1 MARRG
6 KSQARRQG
14 ASNGTPVWAWLLVGL
29 FIGALGYFGYQQYL
43 AFKKPTE
50 DAVPIPQSDSNK
62 DSSDKNAASPATDDE
77 DGVLDTDYS
86 FYDVLPSQDTT
97 AIDSIAEPAEQGPDN
112 NLPVKT
118 PTDAELA
125 AIKNAEKPPSD
136 LIKKPAESELASTK
150 KPEKILAEPAKVLA
164 PEQSRYILQ
173 AGAFERSVDAD
184 DLKARIA
191 MSGQQAQVEQVEIN
205 GKTQYRVRLGPFDN
219 TDEANAAKAA
229 LSGQGISADKISI
242 K

>member
-14 ASNGTPVWAWLLVGL
+14 SSHGTPVWAWLLVGL

-43 AFKKPTE
+43 AFKKPAD
-50 DAVPIPQSDSNK
+50 DALPIAQSDSNK
-62 DSSDKNAASPATDDE
+62 DSSDKNSKSPATDDE

-86 FYDVLPSQDTT
+86 FYDVLPSQDIS
-97 AIDSIAEPAEQGPDN
+97 AVDSIAEPAEQGPEN
-112 NLPVKT
+112 TLPVKT
-118 PTDAELA
+118 PTEAELA
-125 AIKNAEKPPSD
+125 AIKNAEKPPSEA
-136 LIKKPAESELASTK
+136 IKKPAEVELADTK
-150 KPEKILAEPAKVLA
+150 KPEKILAEPAKVTA
-164 PEQSRYILQ
+164 PEQSRYMLQ

-219 TDEANAAKAA
+219 TDAANAAKAS

>member
-14 ASNGTPVWAWLLVGL
+14 SSSGTPVWAWLLVGL
-29 FIGALGYFGYQQYL
+29 FVGALGYFGYQQYL
-43 AFKKPTE
+43 AFKKPAD
-50 DAVPIPQSDSNK
+50 DALPIPQSNSNK
-62 DSSDKNAASPATDDE
+62 DASNKNATSPDTDDE

-86 FYDVLPSQDTT
+86 FYDVLPSQDTS
-97 AIDSIAEPAEQGPDN
+97 AVDSMNEPAEQSPDKS
-112 NLPVKT
+112 LPAKT
-118 PTDAELA
+118 PTEAELA
-125 AIKNAEKPPSD
+125 AIKNVEKPPSEI
-136 LIKKPAESELASTK
+136 IKKPIEIELANAK
-150 KPEKILAEPAKVLA
+150 KPEKVIAEPAKVIV
-164 PEQSRYILQ
+164 PEQSRYMLQ

-219 TDEANAAKAA
+219 TDEANAAKAS
-229 LSGQGISADKISI
+229 LSSQGISADKISI